1 MSRPLLAWHLRK
13 KRSTI
18 DALNALAIRR
28 LWAGRLDME
37 RLQAAAE
44 AQEVSL
50 ALNSLES
57 FVETLEGGTPEP
69 EELERWVRPGS
80 PRRSSPTGWK

>member
-44 AQEVSL
+44 AQEVSR
-50 ALNSLES
+50 ARHSG
-57 FVETLEGGTPEP
+57 V
-69 EELERWVRPGS
+69 VR
-80 PRRSSPTGWK
+80 